1 MSLVIWLGI
10 STMMNSDTPPCES
23 RYRPLGQLFLHCS
36 LEPQICLCLFPL
48 RLGVCQG
55 YVSMIKDFL
64 THDFLDHLWQKRA
77 WKGRK
82 KVRCLACIFM
92 FFSVFRSLGQFLC
105 CKYWRYQNIISSS
118 TYSPPFILWS
128 SYFPLLYLGDVIHKN
143 HISPRNVSS
152 PNSPRCWCI
161 QKIVYQLPHNKDPKC
176 HLHHS
181 HDIQA
186 STRLTVETKKDP
198 GSIFGSPGSN
208 LLDWLD
214 NLPFIA
220 KKVQCL
226 ELLET
231 IMGPD
236 GANRETII
244 STYEMKPWQVPNFV
258 VKGEKTLKKQFHI
271 FVLGVIDARK
281 TVNWCELNWNV
292 LLG

>member
-1 MSLVIWLGI
+1 MLQSRAEQKKIHKQQTYYRTCLNRNGKNMYSVYLIKVRTSNLLSTKLQFLGMFSPLPTCHWLSGWVFQP
-10 STMMNSDTPPCES
+10 MMNSDTPPCES

-105 CKYWRYQNIISSS
+105 CKYWRYWRYQNIISSS

-128 SYFPLLYLGDVIHKN
+128 NYFPLIYLGDVIHKN
-143 HISPRNVSS
+143 HRSPPNISSL
-152 PNSPRCWCI
+152 NSPRCWCI

-186 STRLTVETKKDP
+186 STR
-198 GSIFGSPGSN
+198 
-208 LLDWLD
+208 
-214 NLPFIA
+214 
-220 KKVQCL
+220 Q
-226 ELLET
+226 
-231 IMGPD
+231 
-236 GANRETII
+236 
-244 STYEMKPWQVPNFV
+244 
-258 VKGEKTLKKQFHI
+258 KQ
-271 FVLGVIDARK
+271 
-281 TVNWCELNWNV
+281 
-292 LLG
+292 